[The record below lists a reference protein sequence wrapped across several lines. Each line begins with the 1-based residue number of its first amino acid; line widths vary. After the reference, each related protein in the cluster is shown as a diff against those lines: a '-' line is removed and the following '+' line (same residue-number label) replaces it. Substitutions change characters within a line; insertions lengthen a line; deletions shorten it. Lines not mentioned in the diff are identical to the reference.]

1 MACYDPI
8 FIVDQPEPVVLNRTE
23 VGLIMRSYNQL
34 EKHQASLLSF
44 VFWSDLVNYD

>member
-8 FIVDQPEPVVLNRTE
+8 FIVNQPEQVLNRTG
-23 VGLIMRSYNQL
+23 VGLIMRSYSQL

-44 VFWSDLVNYD
+44 VFWSDLVS